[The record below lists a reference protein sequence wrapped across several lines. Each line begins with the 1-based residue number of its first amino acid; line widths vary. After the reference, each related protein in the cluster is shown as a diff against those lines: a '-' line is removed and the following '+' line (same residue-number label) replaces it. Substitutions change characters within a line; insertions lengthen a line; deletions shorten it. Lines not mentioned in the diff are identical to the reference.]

1 MQNEKTL
8 QQLIR
13 EHEINMPPEI
23 MNLIKSF
30 DWKKEVRTIVNQNQ
44 LMIDVGGDLEESIYL
59 VLLGVVTAEEL
70 YNRLIETHEVPEDK
84 AQKII
89 QEAESQIFS
98 PMYKKLMELPSE
110 DEEDKTAKPA
120 TPRDAILAEIEKE
133 PEIFVNLNVASIKSN
148 TMSNI
153 IETPSS
159 QNVGIV
165 KPFSMNQIAPLAE
178 KKEIPQEKKTEI
190 VTSPPSFNMAAVT
203 GVQEDPV
210 ASLLTQP
217 TQVQAASPVVSPKP
231 YTADPY
237 REPIE

>member
-1 MQNEKTL
+1 MQNTKTL
-8 QQLIR
+8 QQSIR
-13 EHEINMPPEI
+13 EHELNMPSEI
-23 MNLIKSF
+23 INLIKSF

-59 VLLGVVTAEEL
+59 VLLGVVTAEDL
-70 YNRLIETHEVPEDK
+70 YKRLIESHEVPEDK

-110 DEEDKTAKPA
+110 DSVQNETTTPT

-148 TMSNI
+148 KMSNI

-165 KPFSMNQIAPLAE
+165 KPFSMNLTPSVE
-178 KKEIPQEKKTEI
+178 EKEIIQEKKIEI
-190 VTSPPSFNMAAVT
+190 DTLPPLFNMAAVT

-217 TQVQAASPVVSPKP
+217 TQVQAAAPTLGAKP
-231 YTADPY
+231 YAADPY

>member
-13 EHEINMPPEI
+13 EHEANMPPEI

-70 YNRLIETHEVPEDK
+70 YGRLIETYEIPEDK

-89 QEAESQIFS
+89 QEAERQIFS

-110 DEEDKTAKPA
+110 DEQDKTVKSA
-120 TPRDAILAEIEKE
+120 TSRDAILAEIEKE
-133 PEIFVNLNVASIKSN
+133 PEIFVNLNVASMNNSPVKS
-148 TMSNI
+148 TTQ
-153 IETPSS
+153 TPSHDGIARSFSLS
-159 QNVGIV
+159 QSASPV
-165 KPFSMNQIAPLAE
+165 E
-178 KKEIPQEKKTEI
+178 KKEPLVETRSQ
-190 VTSPPSFNMAAVT
+190 VVAAPLSINTGTVT
-203 GVQEDPV
+203 GVQEDPI
-210 ASLLTQP
+210 ASVLTQK
-217 TQVQAASPVVSPKP
+217 TQTQAPVQTPKP
-231 YTADPY
+231 YVADPY